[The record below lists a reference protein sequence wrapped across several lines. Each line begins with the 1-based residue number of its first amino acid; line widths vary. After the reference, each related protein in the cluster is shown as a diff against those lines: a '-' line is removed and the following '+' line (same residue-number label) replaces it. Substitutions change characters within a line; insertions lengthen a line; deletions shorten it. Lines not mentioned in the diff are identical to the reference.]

1 MISPRILQIFVCC
14 QALAEGLK
22 HNSTLTNLALNH
34 NNIGPAGA
42 QAWCLVRMVRI
53 LRNPSWGGGGKALWI
68 QTELVEG
75 EMVKWVRGRLHD
87 WCWDV
92 PSPSCRSEWIWACS
106 CHFIGDHMICGYE
119 RKYEKNA
126 VEGVEISFMWIS
138 MNLRWFHHVFCRSLS
153 AVRHWQ
159 RDWSTTRPWQ
169 TWLCFA
175 TTLVLPGLR
184 LGVWWGC
191 WGLSRI
197 GHEGGEE
204 RHYGSR
210 QS

>member
-1 MISPRILQIFVCC
+1 MYFPHLCLLSGFGRGSEAQLDPDEPGFESQQHWPCRG
-14 QALAEGLK
+14 AGLVFGEDGEDPEK
-22 HNSTLTNLALNH
+22 S
-34 NNIGPAGA
+34 
-42 QAWCLVRMVRI
+42 VMR
-53 LRNPSWGGGGKALWI
+53 GGGKALWI